1 MSDLPLGFVKNVNLG
16 DVRLKYVSHTQI
28 RSFGT
33 ICTVCLTYTGEFLEA
48 STNHDARSE
57 E

>member
-1 MSDLPLGFVKNVNLG
+1 MSDLPLGFVENGNLG

-48 STNHDARSE
+48 STNHDAHSE